1 MFPLFVY
8 LLTEILIFKKYQI
21 KLIEYLS
28 NCLDRPDIRFFSRIL
43 PGVFNQI
50 FSLSDYESA
59 AEAAE
64 ATDTDNDLSFEGET
78 ERENVVYVLICV
90 SCAGVGIPAGVV
102 SGVSD
107 LLENLNIK
115 DNTADI
121 ETALESLKLQV
132 SGECRDTLVF
142 LRNESFRK
150 HTERF
155 PSSHVFFLLRSN

>member
-1 MFPLFVY
+1 MLLRLQRPLTPIMTCPSRVRQR
-8 LLTEILIFKKYQI
+8 EI
-21 KLIEYLS
+21 
-28 NCLDRPDIRFFSRIL
+28 
-43 PGVFNQI
+43 
-50 FSLSDYESA
+50 
-59 AEAAE
+59 
-64 ATDTDNDLSFEGET
+64 
-78 ERENVVYVLICV
+78 ENVVYVLICV

-142 LRNESFRK
+142 LSNESFCK

-155 PSSHVFFLLRSN
+155 PSSHVFFY